1 MFNTF
6 LPDIVQRNGNEK
18 EVLVSAKASETTTV
32 ISHPVASHPTP
43 NTIDTNEGVPKIT
56 NNEAANVL
64 HERSISIP
72 GNQDAEVQGSTCQD
86 APSDPERIREEE
98 AATKAQ
104 AAFRGYLV
112 SSKDLKTKVQAA
124 LRCYYDFFF
133 SFFIGTR

>member
-1 MFNTF
+1 M
-6 LPDIVQRNGNEK
+6 
-18 EVLVSAKASETTTV
+18 VSAKASETTTV
-32 ISHPVASHPTP
+32 ISHPVASHPTS
-43 NTIDTNEGVPKIT
+43 NTIDINEGVPKVT

-124 LRCYYDFFF
+124 FWFYY
-133 SFFIGTR
+133 GTLFLSLLGLDEIIDLSY